1 LRRLPLRLRGGVF
14 IAQCSILLTHQ
25 HQEDANKKMKQ
36 TGMQEEA
43 EEYFVYEALGRKPR
57 RENNI
62 FRPTVLQHHQ
72 IGGSISLKSRS
83 LWTI

>member
-36 TGMQEEA
+36 TGTKKEA
-43 EEYFVYEALGRKPR
+43 EEYFVYEALGRIPR
-57 RENNI
+57 VKNNI
-62 FRPTVLQHHQ
+62 FKPADLPHH
-72 IGGSISLKSRS
+72 
-83 LWTI
+83 